1 MSFKEYAKRG
11 LQYVLTGQPVH
22 YTNVT
27 VHTMAPKKILHDRI
41 ILITG
46 GGRGLGFHI
55 AKKCIS
61 EGARVIITGRNQKT
75 LLEAKKQLGEHCECI
90 VHDNRDISHIPVLF
104 DEAESLMNHEM
115 IDSLVCNAG
124 ISLHEGDFRHVT
136 EETWDAQMDTNLKAN
151 YFFTKYFVEYYE
163 SKQCSHLTCE
173 KSGNVII
180 VSSERAKRSDD
191 IPYGLS
197 KVALSSFIQAMA
209 AKTINLGI
217 RINGVGP
224 GVTATDMTGFQSEGN
239 MYNSWQNN
247 HRIFLPE
254 EVAEVVNFLLSDA
267 SASISGEIITC
278 DQGNYISHW

>member
-1 MSFKEYAKRG
+1 MSFIKYVKRG
-11 LQYVLTGQPVH
+11 FRYVLTGQPVH

-27 VHTMAPKKILHDRI
+27 VHTMAPNQVLHDRN

-61 EGARVIITGRNQKT
+61 EGAKVIITGRNQKT
-75 LLEAKKQLGEHCECI
+75 LCEAKKQLGDHCEYI
-90 VHDNRDISHIPVLF
+90 VHDNIDISRIPVLF
-104 DEAESLMNHEM
+104 DEAELLMNHKM

-124 ISLHEGDFRHVT
+124 ISLHEGDFHHVT
-136 EETWDAQMDTNLKAN
+136 EDTWDAQMDINLKSN

-163 SKQCSHLTCE
+163 NKLRSHLTYGR
-173 KSGNVII
+173 SGNIVII
-180 VSSERAKRSDD
+180 SSERAKRSDD
-191 IPYGLS
+191 IPYGLT
-197 KVALSSFIQAMA
+197 KAALSSFIQAIA
-209 AKTINLGI
+209 AKTINLDI

-224 GVTATDMTGFQSEGN
+224 GVTATYMTGFKAGGN

-247 HRIFLPE
+247 QRIFLPE
-254 EVAEVVNFLLSDA
+254 EIAEVVNFLLSDI
-267 SASISGEIITC
+267 SGCISGEIITC